1 MPDSLLLY
9 STLVFTRRDNMKVT
23 LMGRKK
29 NEWHREVGIYT
40 GQVTQDAI
48 NSGTVALDLTK
59 GSNDSLRVNYIG
71 DATYKHTN
79 IGIGSIL
86 MYTVVLTARLNGA
99 GYILIQLPVKSALGW
114 YFKFGFYPD
123 PIMAHKHD
131 GDSNNE
137 RAMHDC
143 ELFGDTNLVPSEQSK
158 DSYFNK
164 RFASTICPVFLKGN
178 IDLIEINSQK
188 SMHKRGWSLSARPE
202 TGCWCT
208 LL

>member
-1 MPDSLLLY
+1 
-9 STLVFTRRDNMKVT
+9 MKVA
-23 LMGRKK
+23 LMGSKK

-40 GQVTQDAI
+40 GQVTQGAI

-114 YFKFGFYPD
+114 
-123 PIMAHKHD
+123 
-131 GDSNNE
+131 
-137 RAMHDC
+137 
-143 ELFGDTNLVPSEQSK
+143 LF
-158 DSYFNK
+158 
-164 RFASTICPVFLKGN
+164 
-178 IDLIEINSQK
+178 
-188 SMHKRGWSLSARPE
+188 
-202 TGCWCT
+202 
-208 LL
+208 